1 MADLLF
7 EILSEEMPAGVQ
19 AAATRDLLADIVK
32 RLGEAGLTVD
42 GRDAHGFVTPRRIAI
57 DIANLPDR
65 QPDRVEERKGPKQ
78 GAPDQAIQGFLRAAG
93 LTSLDEAELR
103 DGVWFAAKT
112 IPGGPVAALLPRLL
126 IDAMV
131 GLRWPKS
138 MRWRDTR
145 FAWVRPLVSL
155 VGIFDGQVLE
165 GGLQLGRFVEGG
177 AQPGFALGDAGDT
190 NFMPFGNETQG
201 HRFLS
206 PGVIE
211 VRSLRDYEAKLNRA
225 HVVLDSEKRKELI
238 AQALTGIA
246 EKLGVDAV
254 EDDRLLDEVTGLV
267 EYPVALAGR
276 IDAEFQSL
284 PVEVLTTSM
293 RTHQKYFALTDR
305 ARGTATHFV
314 VIANIRAD
322 DEGAAIIAGNE
333 RVLRAR
339 LSDARYFWDQ
349 DRKTPLDDFAKLLDR
364 RVFHAK
370 LGTVADKV
378 KRIRTL
384 AGKIAPQVG
393 ADVAL
398 AERAAELCKA
408 DLSSSMVGE
417 FPELQ
422 GIMGSYYA
430 REQGLPEPIV
440 QAIRY
445 HYAPL
450 GPNDPLP
457 TEPVAV
463 AVALADKI
471 DTLVG
476 LFAADEKPT
485 GSKDPFALRRAALG
499 VVRLIMGNG
508 KGRVLIESLLREAE
522 ADLGLETFVWHQ
534 VLDFII
540 ERVKVLWRADG
551 LRHDVIDAA
560 FDTEGADKDLQNLR
574 ARAEALQKFLVTEAG
589 ANLLAGYKRATNIL
603 RIEETKDGRS
613 YTGAITL
620 EELGLGIEGNLFNG
634 LLDFSEKIAP
644 MLESERFEQVM
655 AALSLLRELV
665 DGFFEQVKIND
676 PDPEVR
682 RRRLEVLG
690 FLRRVFEQVANFKLI
705 EG

>member
-1 MADLLF
+1 VT
-7 EILSEEMPAGVQ
+7 ERAGYIGRVR
-19 AAATRDLLADIVK
+19 ALAKGCCESWLIP
-32 RLGEAGLTVD
+32 VD

-57 DIANLPDR
+57 DIANLSDR

-78 GAPDQAIQGFLRAAG
+78 GAPEQAIQGFLRASG
-93 LTSLDEAELR
+93 LTSLDQAECR
-103 DGVWFAAKT
+103 DGVWFASRT
-112 IPGGPVAALLPRLL
+112 IAGGPLSALLPRLL
-126 IDAMV
+126 IDAMTA
-131 GLRWPKS
+131 LRWPKS

-145 FAWVRPLVSL
+145 FAWVRPIVSL
-155 VGIFDGQVLE
+155 VGLFEGQVLE
-165 GGLQLGRFVEGG
+165 GGLQLGRFAEGG
-177 AQPGFALGDAGDT
+177 VQPGFAETGTSENDANFLG
-190 NFMPFGNETQG
+190 FGNLTQG

-206 PGVIE
+206 PGAIE

-225 HVVLDSEKRKELI
+225 YVVLDSEKRKELI

-246 EKLGVDAV
+246 ERLGVDVV

-267 EYPVALAGR
+267 EYPAALAGQ

-305 ARGTATHFV
+305 KSGTATHFV

-322 DEGAAIIAGNE
+322 DEGSAIVAGNE

-339 LSDARYFWDQ
+339 LSDARFFWDQ
-349 DRKTPLDDFAKLLDR
+349 DRKTPLAVYAGTLER

-370 LGTVADKV
+370 LGTMADKV
-378 KRIRTL
+378 DRIERL
-384 AGKIAPQVG
+384 ARHIAPMVG
-393 ADVAL
+393 ADSQL
-398 AERAAELCKA
+398 ASKAARLCKA

-430 REQGLPEPIV
+430 REQGFAEPIV

-471 DTLVG
+471 DTLVA
-476 LFAADEKPT
+476 LFAADERPT

-499 VVRLIMGNG
+499 VVRLILDNDKRRLPLAGLLHHADG
-508 KGRVLIESLLREAE
+508 LLPTSVGVADAVLE
-522 ADLGLETFVWHQ
+522 
-534 VLDFII
+534 FII
-540 ERVKVLWRADG
+540 DRVKVLWRGEG
-551 LRHDVIDAA
+551 LRHDVIQAA
-560 FDTEGADKDLQNLR
+560 FMIGAEDTELLNLH
-574 ARAEALQKFLVTEAG
+574 ARAMALQDFLATDSG
-589 ANLLAGYKRATNIL
+589 TNLLAAYRRATNIL
-603 RIEETKDGRS
+603 RIEEKKDGS
-613 YTGAITL
+613 PVIGVPD
-620 EELGLGIEGNLFNG
+620 LGLMSPGAEAE
-634 LLDFSEKIAP
+634 LLTS
-644 MLESERFEQVM
+644 LLWVSERTTASIKAERFGQVM
-655 AALSLLRELV
+655 DAFSTLRQPV
-665 DGFFEQVKIND
+665 DTFFEQVTVND
-676 PDPEVR
+676 PDPKI
-682 RRRLEVLG
+682 RLNRLQLLA
-690 FLRRVFEQVANFKLI
+690 FIKQVFHQIADFSLI